1 LYYAEGSNPFLVFFG
16 ELFVKF
22 ISFLALLLLGALAHS
37 QNKSA
42 PAKTTPAADFT
53 AMADRYFDEY
63 YFKFNPTNGTAAGF
77 HQYDNQLEDYSRAS
91 LDQQIALLKKFKG
104 EFTSRFSIGQ
114 AGLKA
119 GDEAW
124 VDLNLVLGDI
134 NSRLLELE
142 NIRQW
147 EKNPDVYSSGIT
159 NSIFVIMAR
168 TFAPPEARLRSV
180 IAREK
185 QVPAVFQAARQNLKN
200 PPPIYVD
207 VALEQIPGI
216 ISFFEKDVPE
226 AFKDVKDQALLA
238 EFHTVNQTVMD
249 SLKQYQTW
257 IQKDLKPQA
266 HGDFRIGADNYS
278 KKLLYDE
285 DVDIPLA
292 RLLEIGMANLR
303 LNQQAFKETAAK
315 LDPNKTPQQ
324 ILEELE
330 KDHPAPDKLLQ
341 TFRDTLGGLK
351 DFLAQHHIVKLPS
364 EVLPIVQETPPF
376 ARALTFASMDTPGP
390 FEKVAKEAFFNVTLP
405 EASWTSQEVEEHMS
419 GFNRGTIISTAVHE
433 VYPGHYTQFLWVP
446 YAPSKVRKL
455 LGCSSNAEGW
465 AHYSEQM
472 MLDEGYGRTPG
483 VDQDHDTAFL
493 KLRLGQLQDAL
504 LRNARFIV
512 GIQMHTGTMTFD
524 QGVDFFVKEGY
535 QSHTNGLRETK
546 RGTSDPT
553 YLYYTLGKLEI
564 LKLREDYK
572 KKAGASFSLEK
583 FHNEV
588 LKQGFPPIKLLRQV
602 MLGDNSPVL

>member
-1 LYYAEGSNPFLVFFG
+1 MKLIP
-16 ELFVKF
+16 LFAVLLAGL
-22 ISFLALLLLGALAHS
+22 ISQAQPRKIASPANNNDKTFALLAE
-37 QNKSA
+37 Q
-42 PAKTTPAADFT
+42 
-53 AMADRYFDEY
+53 YFDQY
-63 YFKFNPTNGTAAGF
+63 SFKFNPTQGTAAGF

-91 LDQQIALLKKFKG
+91 IDKQIATLQKFQKLAAGIDVKQLSTAAQVDQWLL
-104 EFTSRFSIGQ
+104 
-114 AGLKA
+114 
-119 GDEAW
+119 
-124 VDLNLVLGDI
+124 LNDI
-134 NSRLLELE
+134 NARLLTLE
-142 NIRQW
+142 NIRPW
-147 EKNPDVYSSGIT
+147 EKNPDLYSSSTT

-168 TFAPPEARLRSV
+168 TFAPPAQRLKSV

-185 QVPAVFQAARQNLKN
+185 QIPAVFQAARQNLKN

-207 VALEQIPGI
+207 VAVEQIPGI
-216 ISFFEKDVPE
+216 ISFFQKDVPE
-226 AFKDVKDQALLA
+226 AFKDVKDQVLLT
-238 EFHTVNQTVMD
+238 EFQATNQKVMD
-249 SLKQYQTW
+249 GLKSYQQW
-257 IQKDLKPQA
+257 LEKDLKPKA

-285 DVDIPLA
+285 DVDIPLT

-303 LNQQAFKETAAK
+303 LNQQAFKDVAAK
-315 LDPNKTPQQ
+315 IDPNNPPQQ

-351 DFLAQHHIVKLPS
+351 DFLSQHHIVKLPS
-364 EVLPIVQETPPF
+364 EVLPIVEETPPF
-376 ARALTFASMDTPGP
+376 QRALTFASMDTPGP

-405 EASWTSQEVEEHMS
+405 EVSWSAKEVEEHMA
-419 GFNRGTIISTAVHE
+419 GFNRGTVISTAVHE

-483 VDQDHDTAFL
+483 LDQDHDTAFL

-512 GIQMHTGTMTFD
+512 GIQMHTGEMSFD
-524 QGVDFFVKEGY
+524 QGVAFFEKEGY
-535 QSHTNGLRETK
+535 QSHMNGLRETK

-564 LKLREDYK
+564 LKLRDDYK
-572 KKAGASFSLEK
+572 KKMGAAFTLEK
-583 FHNEV
+583 FHNEL
-588 LKQGFPPIKLLRQV
+588 LKQGFPPIKLIRTL
-602 MLGDNSPVL
+602 MIGDGSPVL

>member
-1 LYYAEGSNPFLVFFG
+1 
-16 ELFVKF
+16 
-22 ISFLALLLLGALAHS
+22 
-37 QNKSA
+37 
-42 PAKTTPAADFT
+42 
-53 AMADRYFDEY
+53 
-63 YFKFNPTNGTAAGF
+63 
-77 HQYDNQLEDYSRAS
+77 
-91 LDQQIALLKKFKG
+91 LDQQITTLKNFRKVM
-104 EFTSRFSIGQ
+104 ESIDPKQ
-114 AGLKA
+114 LS
-119 GDEAW
+119 EAVR
-124 VDLNLVLGDI
+124 VDHTLVLDDI
-134 NSRLLELE
+134 NARLLSLE
-142 NIRQW
+142 NIRPW
-147 EKNPDVYSSGIT
+147 EKNPDQYSSGVT

-168 TFAPPEARLRSV
+168 TFAPPADRLKSV

-185 QVPAVFQAARQNLKN
+185 QIPAVFQAARQNLKN

-216 ISFFEKDVPE
+216 ISFFQKDVPE
-226 AFKDVKDQALLA
+226 AFKDVKDQTLLTQFTA
-238 EFHTVNQTVMD
+238 ANQKVMD
-249 SLKQYQTW
+249 ELKNYGQW
-257 IQKDLKPQA
+257 MEKDLKPQA
-266 HGDFRIGADNYS
+266 HGDFRIGAENYG

-285 DVDIPLA
+285 DVDIPLP

-303 LNQQAFKETAAK
+303 LNQQAFKDTAAK
-315 LDPNKTPQQ
+315 VDPQKSPQQ

-364 EVLPIVQETPPF
+364 EVLPIVEETPPF
-376 ARALTFASMDTPGP
+376 ERALTFASMDTPGP

-405 EASWTSQEVEEHMS
+405 ESNWKPEQVEEHMA

-483 VDQDHDTAFL
+483 VDQDHDVAFL

-512 GIQMHTGTMTFD
+512 GIQMHTGKMTFD
-524 QGVDFFVKEGY
+524 EGVDFFVKEGY
-535 QSHTNGLRETK
+535 QTRANGMRETK

-572 KKAGASFSLEK
+572 TKMGAGFSLEQ
-583 FHNEV
+583 FHNEL
-588 LKQGFPPIKLLRQV
+588 LKQGFPPIKLLRQT

>member
-1 LYYAEGSNPFLVFFG
+1 MKSIS
-16 ELFVKF
+16 LF
-22 ISFLALLLLGALAHS
+22 ALLMASLTALAQPHHA
-37 QNKSA
+37 A
-42 PAKTTPAADFT
+42 PATTGNDKVFTSLADQ
-53 AMADRYFDEY
+53 YFDKY
-63 YFKFNPTNGTAAGF
+63 YFKFNPSQGTAAGF
-77 HQYDNQLEDYSRAS
+77 HQYDSQLEDYSRAS
-91 LDQQIALLKKFKG
+91 LDQQITTLKSFQKVVAKIDPQQL
-104 EFTSRFSIGQ
+104 SQ
-114 AGLKA
+114 AA
-119 GDEAW
+119 R
-124 VDLNLVLGDI
+124 VDHTLVLDDI
-134 NSRLLELE
+134 NARLLTLE
-142 NIRQW
+142 NIRPW
-147 EKNPDVYSSGIT
+147 EKNPDQYSSGIT

-168 TFAPPEARLRSV
+168 TFAPPAERIKSV

-207 VALEQIPGI
+207 VALEQIPGL
-216 ISFFEKDVPE
+216 ISFFQKDVPE
-226 AFKDVKDQALLA
+226 AFKDVKDPALLA
-238 EFHTVNQTVMD
+238 QFQSANQKVMD
-249 SLKQYQTW
+249 ELKSYGQW
-257 IQKDLKPQA
+257 MEKELKPQA
-266 HGDFRIGADNYS
+266 HGDFRLGADNYS

-285 DVDIPLA
+285 DVDISLA

-303 LNQQAFKETAAK
+303 LNQQAFKDTAAK
-315 LDPNKTPQQ
+315 VDPNKTPRE
-324 ILEELE
+324 ILAELE

-341 TFRDTLGGLK
+341 SFRDTLGGLK
-351 DFLAQHHIVKLPS
+351 DFLSQHNIVKLPS
-364 EVLPIVQETPPF
+364 EVLPIVEETPPF

-390 FEKVAKEAFFNVTLP
+390 FEKIAKEAFFNVTLP
-405 EASWTSQEVEEHMS
+405 EPSWKPEQVEEHMA

-455 LGCSSNAEGW
+455 IGCSSNAEGW

-512 GIQMHTGTMTFD
+512 GIQMHTGVMTFD
-524 QGVDFFVKEGY
+524 QGVDFFEKEGY
-535 QSHTNGLRETK
+535 QSHMNGLRETK

-572 KKAGASFSLEK
+572 KKMGTGFSLEE
-583 FHNEV
+583 FHNEL

-602 MLGDNSPVL
+602 MLGENSPVL

>member
-1 LYYAEGSNPFLVFFG
+1 VKLIP
-16 ELFVKF
+16 LF
-22 ISFLALLLLGALAHS
+22 ALLLAGFSAQAQHKQAEPSSANNDKVFELLAE
-37 QNKSA
+37 Q
-42 PAKTTPAADFT
+42 
-53 AMADRYFDEY
+53 YFDKV
-63 YFKFNPTNGTAAGF
+63 YFKFGPSQGTAAGF
-77 HQYDNQLEDYSRAS
+77 HQYDNLLEDYSRS
-91 LDQQIALLKKFKG
+91 SINSQITVLK
-104 EFTSRFSIGQ
+104 EFQKVLAKIDPLQLSPAMR
-114 AGLKA
+114 
-119 GDEAW
+119 
-124 VDLNLVLGDI
+124 VDHALVLGDI
-134 NSRLLELE
+134 NARLLSLE
-142 NIRQW
+142 QIRSW

-159 NSIFVIMAR
+159 NSIFLIMAR
-168 TFAPPEARLRSV
+168 TFAPADQRLKSV

-185 QVPAVFQAARQNLKN
+185 QAPAVFQAARQNLKS

-207 VALEQIPGI
+207 VALEQIPGL
-216 ISFFEKDVPE
+216 ISFFQNDVPA

-238 EFHTVNQTVMD
+238 EFRAGNQKVMD
-249 SLKQYQTW
+249 ELKAYGQW
-257 IQKDLKPQA
+257 IEKDLKPQA
-266 HGDFRIGADNYS
+266 HGDFRIGADNFS

-285 DVDIPLA
+285 GVNIPLE

-303 LNQQAFKETAAK
+303 LDQQAFKDTAAK

-351 DFLAQHHIVKLPS
+351 DFLAQRHIVKLPS

-405 EASWTSQEVEEHMS
+405 ESSWKPEQVEEHMA

-512 GIQMHTGTMTFD
+512 GIQMHTGKMTFD
-524 QGVDFFVKEGY
+524 EGVAFFEKEGY
-535 QSHTNGLRETK
+535 QSHMNGLRETK

-564 LKLREDYK
+564 LKLRDDYK
-572 KKAGASFSLEK
+572 KKVGAAFSLEN
-583 FHNEV
+583 FHNEL
-588 LKQGFPPIKLLRQV
+588 LKQGFPPVKLLRQR

>member
-1 LYYAEGSNPFLVFFG
+1 VKYFL
-16 ELFVKF
+16 
-22 ISFLALLLLGALAHS
+22 FLTLLLGASLSRAQKNASPAPSPRTVDLA
-37 QNKSA
+37 
-42 PAKTTPAADFT
+42 TLY
-53 AMADRYFDEY
+53 DRYFDEC
-63 YFKFNPTNGTAAGF
+63 YFKFNPTQGTAAGF
-77 HQYDNQLEDYSRAS
+77 HKYDNQLEDYSRAA
-91 LDQQIALLKKFKG
+91 LDKQIVVLKKFRDEFSKG
-104 EFTSRFSIGQ
+104 YTQLG
-114 AGLKA
+114 
-119 GDEAW
+119 GDSYATII
-124 VDLNLVLGDI
+124 DHTLVLNDI
-134 NSRLLELE
+134 NARLLTLE
-142 NIRQW
+142 NIRPW
-147 EKNPDVYSSGIT
+147 EKNPDQYSSGIT

-168 TFAPPEARLRSV
+168 TFAPPADRLKAV

-216 ISFFEKDVPE
+216 ISFFQKDVPE

-238 EFHTVNQTVMD
+238 QFQTANQKVMD
-249 SLKQYQTW
+249 ELKSYGQW
-257 IQKDLKPQA
+257 MEKELKPQA
-266 HGDFRIGADNYS
+266 HGDFRIGADNYG

-303 LNQQAFKETAAK
+303 LDQQAFTDTAAK
-315 LDPNKTPQQ
+315 VDPSKTPRE
-324 ILEELE
+324 ILAELE
-330 KDHPAPDKLLQ
+330 KDHPAPDRLLQ
-341 TFRDTLGGLK
+341 TFRETLGGLK
-351 DFLAQHHIVKLPS
+351 DFLSQHHIVKLPS
-364 EVLPIVQETPPF
+364 EVLPIVEETPPF

-405 EASWTSQEVEEHMS
+405 EPTWKPEQVEEHMA

-524 QGVDFFVKEGY
+524 QGVAFFEKEGY
-535 QSHTNGLRETK
+535 QSHMNGLRETK

-572 KKAGASFSLEK
+572 KKMGAAFSLER
-583 FHNEV
+583 FHNE
-588 LKQGFPPIKLLRQV
+588 LLQQGFPPIKLLRQT

>member
-1 LYYAEGSNPFLVFFG
+1 MPEM
-16 ELFVKF
+16 ERFVKF
-22 ISFLALLLLGALAHS
+22 ISFFAVLMAAMVIHA
-37 QNKSA
+37 QQKKSA
-42 PAKTTPAADFT
+42 PANTENNDKAFVSLADQ
-53 AMADRYFDEY
+53 YFEKY
-63 YFKFNPTNGTAAGF
+63 YFKFNPSQGTAAGF
-77 HQYDNQLEDYSRAS
+77 HQYDNLLEDYSRAAI
-91 LDQQIALLKKFKG
+91 DQQITTLKSFQKVVSKIDPLQLSLAVR
-104 EFTSRFSIGQ
+104 T
-114 AGLKA
+114 
-119 GDEAW
+119 DEA
-124 VDLNLVLGDI
+124 LVLNDI
-134 NSRLLELE
+134 NARLLTLE
-142 NIRQW
+142 NIRPW
-147 EKNPDVYSSGIT
+147 ENNPDQYSSGIT

-168 TFAPPEARLRSV
+168 TFAPPAQRLKSV
-180 IAREK
+180 IVREK
-185 QVPAVFQAARQNLKN
+185 QIPAVFQAARQNLKN

-216 ISFFEKDVPE
+216 ISFFQKDVPE

-238 EFHTVNQTVMD
+238 QFQASNQKVID
-249 SLKQYQTW
+249 ELKSYQQW
-257 IQKDLKPQA
+257 IEKDLKPQA

-285 DVDIPLA
+285 DVDIPLD

-303 LNQQAFKETAAK
+303 LNQQAFKDTAAK
-315 LDPNKTPQQ
+315 VDPNKTPQQ

-351 DFLAQHHIVKLPS
+351 DFLSEHHIVKLPS
-364 EVLPIVQETPPF
+364 QVLPIVEETPPF
-376 ARALTFASMDTPGP
+376 ERALTFASMDTPGP

-405 EASWTSQEVEEHMS
+405 EPSWSAQQVEEHMA

-512 GIQMHTGTMTFD
+512 GIQMHTGKMTFD
-524 QGVDFFVKEGY
+524 EGVAFFEKEGY
-535 QSHTNGLRETK
+535 QSHMNGLRETK

-572 KKAGASFSLEK
+572 KKMGDKFSLEQ
-583 FHNEV
+583 FHNEF
-588 LKQGFPPIKLLRQV
+588 LKQGFPPIKLVRQMMLR
-602 MLGDNSPVL
+602 DNSPVL

>member
-1 LYYAEGSNPFLVFFG
+1 LQET
-16 ELFVKF
+16 FVKF
-22 ISFLALLLLGALAHS
+22 IPLFAVLLAGLAVQAQH
-37 QNKSA
+37 
-42 PAKTTPAADFT
+42 PAMPASDAANNDKVFNSLADQ
-53 AMADRYFDEY
+53 YFDKY
-63 YFKFNPTNGTAAGF
+63 YFKFSPSAGTAAGF
-77 HQYDNQLEDYSRAS
+77 HQYDSQLEDYSRAS
-91 LDQQIALLKKFKG
+91 LDQQITTLNNFQKVIAKIDPLQLSAA
-104 EFTSRFSIGQ
+104 TR
-114 AGLKA
+114 
-119 GDEAW
+119 
-124 VDLNLVLGDI
+124 VDHTLVLNDI
-134 NSRLLELE
+134 HARLLSLE

-147 EKNPDVYSSGIT
+147 EKNPDLYSSGIT

-168 TFAPPEARLRSV
+168 TFAPPTDRLKSV

-185 QVPAVFQAARQNLKN
+185 QVPTVFQAARQNLKN

-207 VALEQIPGI
+207 VALEQIPGLI
-216 ISFFEKDVPE
+216 GFFQNDVPA
-226 AFKDVKDQALLA
+226 AFKDIKDQAMLA
-238 EFHTVNQTVMD
+238 QFQSANQKVLD
-249 SLKQYQTW
+249 ELKSYGQW
-257 IQKDLKPQA
+257 MEKDLKSQA

-315 LDPNKTPQQ
+315 LDPNKTPRE
-324 ILEELE
+324 ILAELE

-405 EASWTSQEVEEHMS
+405 ESSWTPQQVEEHMA

-524 QGVDFFVKEGY
+524 QGVEFFEKEGY
-535 QSHTNGLRETK
+535 QSHMNGLRETK

-572 KKAGASFSLEK
+572 KKVGAGFSLEK
-583 FHNEV
+583 FHNEL

>member
-1 LYYAEGSNPFLVFFG
+1 
-16 ELFVKF
+16 
-22 ISFLALLLLGALAHS
+22 LAALAVQAQHH
-37 QNKSA
+37 A
-42 PAKTTPAADFT
+42 MPASDSDNNDKVFNSLADQ
-53 AMADRYFDEY
+53 YFDKY
-63 YFKFNPTNGTAAGF
+63 YFKFNPSAGTAAGF
-77 HQYDNQLEDYSRAS
+77 HQYDTQLEDYSKGS
-91 LDQQIALLKKFKG
+91 LDQQVTTLKSFQKV
-104 EFTSRFSIGQ
+104 IGKIDPLQ
-114 AGLKA
+114 LSAA
-119 GDEAW
+119 TR
-124 VDLNLVLGDI
+124 VDHTLVLDDI
-134 NSRLLELE
+134 NARLLSLE
-142 NIRQW
+142 SIRPW
-147 EKNPDVYSSGIT
+147 EKNPDVYSSGVT
-159 NSIFVIMAR
+159 NSIFLIMAR
-168 TFAPPEARLRSV
+168 TFAPPAERLKSL

-207 VALEQIPGI
+207 IALEQIPGL
-216 ISFFEKDVPE
+216 ISFFQKDVPE

-238 EFHTVNQTVMD
+238 QFHSANQKVID
-249 SLKQYQTW
+249 ELKSYGQW
-257 IQKDLKPQA
+257 MEKELKPQA
-266 HGDFRIGADNYS
+266 HGDFRLGADNYS

-315 LDPNKTPQQ
+315 LDPNKTPRE
-324 ILEELE
+324 ILGELE

-351 DFLAQHHIVKLPS
+351 DFLSQHHIVKLPS
-364 EVLPIVQETPPF
+364 EVLPIVEETPPF

-405 EASWTSQEVEEHMS
+405 EPSWTPEQVQEHMA

-483 VDQDHDTAFL
+483 MDQDNDTAFL

-524 QGVDFFVKEGY
+524 QGVEFFEKEGY
-535 QSHTNGLRETK
+535 QSHMNGLRETK

-572 KKAGASFSLEK
+572 KKMGAGFSLEQ
-583 FHNEV
+583 FHDEI

-602 MLGDNSPVL
+602 MMGDNSPVL

>member
-1 LYYAEGSNPFLVFFG
+1 
-16 ELFVKF
+16 
-22 ISFLALLLLGALAHS
+22 
-37 QNKSA
+37 
-42 PAKTTPAADFT
+42 
-53 AMADRYFDEY
+53 
-63 YFKFNPTNGTAAGF
+63 
-77 HQYDNQLEDYSRAS
+77 
-91 LDQQIALLKKFKG
+91 
-104 EFTSRFSIGQ
+104 
-114 AGLKA
+114 
-119 GDEAW
+119 
-124 VDLNLVLGDI
+124 
-134 NSRLLELE
+134 
-142 NIRQW
+142 
-147 EKNPDVYSSGIT
+147 
-159 NSIFVIMAR
+159 MAR
-168 TFAPPEARLRSV
+168 TFAPADQRLKSV

-200 PPPIYVD
+200 PPAIYVD
-207 VALEQIPGI
+207 IALEQIAGL
-216 ISFFEKDVPE
+216 ISFFQNDVPA
-226 AFKDVKDQALLA
+226 AFKDVKDQTLLA
-238 EFHTVNQTVMD
+238 EFRASNQKVMD
-249 SLKQYQTW
+249 ELTRYGQW
-257 IQKDLKPQA
+257 LEKDLKPQA
-266 HGDFRIGADNYS
+266 HGDFRIGAGNFS

-285 DVDIPLA
+285 DVDIPLD

-315 LDPNKTPQQ
+315 LDPNKSPQQ

-351 DFLAQHHIVKLPS
+351 DFLAQRHIVKLPS
-364 EVLPIVQETPPF
+364 EVLPIVEETPPF

-405 EASWTSQEVEEHMS
+405 EPTWKPEQVEEHMA

-472 MLDEGYGRTPG
+472 MLDEGYGRTSG
-483 VDQDHDTAFL
+483 VDQDHDTGFL

-512 GIQMHTGTMTFD
+512 GIQMHTGKITFD
-524 QGVDFFVKEGY
+524 EGVAFFEKEGY
-535 QSHTNGLRETK
+535 QSHMNGLRETK

-564 LKLREDYK
+564 MKLRDDYRK
-572 KKAGASFSLEK
+572 KVGAGFSLES
-583 FHNEV
+583 FHNEL
-588 LKQGFPPIKLLRQV
+588 LKQGFPPIKLLRQM

>member
-1 LYYAEGSNPFLVFFG
+1 VKSIS
-16 ELFVKF
+16 LF
-22 ISFLALLLLGALAHS
+22 ALLMASLTALAQPHHA
-37 QNKSA
+37 A
-42 PAKTTPAADFT
+42 PATTGNDKVFTSLADQ
-53 AMADRYFDEY
+53 YFDKY
-63 YFKFNPTNGTAAGF
+63 YFKFNPSQGTAAGF
-77 HQYDNQLEDYSRAS
+77 HQYDSQLEDYSRAS
-91 LDQQIALLKKFKG
+91 LDQQITTLKSFQKVVAKIDPQQL
-104 EFTSRFSIGQ
+104 SQ
-114 AGLKA
+114 AA
-119 GDEAW
+119 R
-124 VDLNLVLGDI
+124 VDHTLVLDDI
-134 NSRLLELE
+134 NARLLTLE
-142 NIRQW
+142 NIRPW
-147 EKNPDVYSSGIT
+147 EKNPDQYSSGIT

-168 TFAPPEARLRSV
+168 TFAPPAERIKSV

-207 VALEQIPGI
+207 VALEQIPGL
-216 ISFFEKDVPE
+216 ISFFQKDVPE
-226 AFKDVKDQALLA
+226 AFKDVKDPALLA
-238 EFHTVNQTVMD
+238 QFQSANQKVMD
-249 SLKQYQTW
+249 ELKSYGQW
-257 IQKDLKPQA
+257 MEKELKPQA
-266 HGDFRIGADNYS
+266 HGDFRLGADNYS

-285 DVDIPLA
+285 DVDISLA

-303 LNQQAFKETAAK
+303 LNQQAFKDTAAK
-315 LDPNKTPQQ
+315 VDPNKTPRE
-324 ILEELE
+324 ILAELE

-341 TFRDTLGGLK
+341 SFRDTLGGLK
-351 DFLAQHHIVKLPS
+351 DFLSQHHIVKLPS
-364 EVLPIVQETPPF
+364 EVLPIVEETPPF

-390 FEKVAKEAFFNVTLP
+390 FEKIAKEAFFNVTLP
-405 EASWTSQEVEEHMS
+405 EPSWKPEQVEEHMA

-455 LGCSSNAEGW
+455 IGCSSNAEGW

-512 GIQMHTGTMTFD
+512 GIQMHTGVMTFD
-524 QGVDFFVKEGY
+524 QGVDFFEKEGY
-535 QSHTNGLRETK
+535 QSHMNGLRETK

-572 KKAGASFSLEK
+572 KKMGAGFSLEE
-583 FHNEV
+583 FHNEL

-602 MLGDNSPVL
+602 MLGEDSPVL